1 MTHQNT
7 FTDIPKWLTLRNA
20 LIILTIILFLVAW
33 NRGIAL
39 LYGLFAL
46 ILAILLIS
54 HLAPMLVLRGLSA
67 TRTHPEKAYEGDE
80 IKLLMQLSN
89 KTWFS
94 RYMIELWDQ
103 TPFMPPKIMAFVPG
117 VKRTETLTM
126 TVTCD
131 WRGLHTLGP
140 LTLKTGY
147 PLGIST
153 AQQTL
158 ANTTT
163 SLLVYPTAFPI
174 QHFHYLSSP
183 HLPLSGT
190 NAVAM
195 SGGSDVF
202 FGVREYRRGDN
213 PRHIH
218 WPSTA
223 HKGQFIVKEY
233 EFIATTEITLLLDLH
248 KNANYGE
255 GKHSTLEYAVKIAA
269 SIARHALTHRHH
281 VCLLGYG
288 QKTLHLPPAS
298 SEKHYQVI
306 LEALAR
312 VRADGETTYAETI
325 QRALPSLR
333 QGSVLVLFDNS
344 PPNTTV
350 QPFPLFALQT
360 RHIKPVWIRF
370 QTDSF
375 LQPETFKPSHQTSN
389 IPSYTI
395 CRGDDLARV
404 FATYLIVNC

>member
-1 MTHQNT
+1 MTNT
-7 FTDIPKWLTLRNA
+7 PTDIPKWLTLRNA
-20 LIILTIILFLVAW
+20 LIILIVILFLVAW
-33 NRGIAL
+33 NRGIPL
-39 LYGLFAL
+39 LYGMFAL
-46 ILAILLIS
+46 ILAVLLVS
-54 HLAPMLVLRGLSA
+54 YLAPMLALRGLSA
-67 TRTHPEKAYEGDE
+67 ICTHAERAYEGDE

-94 RYMIELWDQ
+94 SYMIELWNQ
-103 TPFMPPKIMAFVPG
+103 TPFTPSKIMGFVPC
-117 VKRTETLTM
+117 VKHTETLTM

-153 AQQTL
+153 VQKTL

-163 SLLVYPTAFPI
+163 SLLVYPTAFHI
-174 QHFHYLSSP
+174 QHFHYLSSS
-183 HLPLSGT
+183 HLPLSGNNT
-190 NAVAM
+190 VTM
-195 SGGSDVF
+195 SGGSDAF

-223 HKGQFIVKEY
+223 HKGQLIVKEY
-233 EFIATTEITLLLDLH
+233 EFISTTEVTLLLDLH
-248 KNANYGE
+248 KNANYGK

-269 SIARHALTHRHH
+269 SIAKHALTHKHQVR
-281 VCLLGYG
+281 LLGYG
-288 QKTLHLPPAS
+288 KKTLHLLPANG
-298 SEKHYQVI
+298 EKHYKLI
-306 LEALAR
+306 LEALAQ
-312 VRADGETTYAETI
+312 VYADGEVTYEETV

-344 PPNTTV
+344 SPTTA
-350 QPFPLFALQT
+350 QSLLAS

-375 LQPETFKPSHQTSN
+375 LQSASDQTPKTSN

-395 CRGDDLARV
+395 CRGDDLAQV
-404 FATYLIVNC
+404 FATY